1 MNYTDVLISP
11 IDVSYHIAIKTGS
24 VSGASSDSRVFVKLY
39 GEKGDT
45 NKMILAVSDNDLR
58 NYFETGRTDVF
69 TIETFDIGR
78 ASSSDMYAEL
88 MTNIYLGFLIL
99 CHPLCLQINR
109 LLIGHTNEG
118 LRAGWFLDSVQ
129 ISVPVHGM
137 QYMFPSHRWLCKDEA
152 DGKVEIEIYPS
163 EILDIEKC
171 NDAQAFKNPVS
182 DPELKCVALLSL
194 ILFSVHLL

>member
-1 MNYTDVLISP
+1 MN
-11 IDVSYHIAIKTGS
+11 
-24 VSGASSDSRVFVKLY
+24 GASSDSKVFVKLY

-45 NKMILAVSDNDLR
+45 NKVILAVSDNDLR
-58 NYFETGRTDVF
+58 NYFEVGRTDIF
-69 TIETFDIGR
+69 TLETFDIGQ
-78 ASSSDMYAEL
+78 ASSATKFWYFHVLSDL
-88 MTNIYLGFLIL
+88 IVFLSVYL
-99 CHPLCLQINR
+99 CPTPVQINR

-152 DGKVEIEIYPS
+152 DGKVEVEIYPS

-171 NDAQAFKNPVS
+171 KRHLKIVPFSHLKHS
-182 DPELKCVALLSL
+182 KSYYELIGDL
-194 ILFSVHLL
+194 IFMS

>member
-1 MNYTDVLISP
+1 M
-11 IDVSYHIAIKTGS
+11 
-24 VSGASSDSRVFVKLY
+24 SGASSDSRVFVKLY

-163 EILDIEKC
+163 EILDIEQC
-171 NDAQAFKNPVS
+171 NDAQAFKNP
-182 DPELKCVALLSL
+182 DPDHIRS
-194 ILFSVHLL
+194 